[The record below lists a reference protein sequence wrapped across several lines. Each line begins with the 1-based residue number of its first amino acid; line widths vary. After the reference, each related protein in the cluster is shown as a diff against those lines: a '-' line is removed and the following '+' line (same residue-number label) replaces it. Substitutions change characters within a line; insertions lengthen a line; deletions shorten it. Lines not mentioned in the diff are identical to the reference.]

1 MDVPPD
7 THRVRP
13 FEDLSDLRRVLER
26 AVRRICRSS
35 LASHH
40 EDIVQQAMIRV
51 TQTFASGEEKEPRTG
66 SYLWKVAYTAALKEI
81 QRVRRRREVG
91 IEDAGGG
98 MLTDGRAPDPE
109 RASFSREI
117 GVKIRECLDLMVE
130 PRRLAVLLHLH
141 GYGLGESATVL
152 GWPAKRCDNLLYRGL
167 SDLRKCLESKG
178 VKP

>member
-1 MDVPPD
+1 MDAPPD
-7 THRVRP
+7 TRPARP
-13 FEDLSDLRRVLER
+13 FKDLSDLRRVIER

-51 TQTFASGEEKEPRTG
+51 TESFGADEENQPRTG
-66 SYLWKVAYTAALKEI
+66 SYLWKVAYTAVLKEI

-91 IEDAGGG
+91 IEDSGVER
-98 MLTDGRAPDPE
+98 MMEVQAPDPE
-109 RASFSREI
+109 RASLSREI
-117 GVKIRECLDLMVE
+117 GETIRECLDRMVE

-141 GYGLGESATVL
+141 GYGLGETATVL

-167 SDLRKCLESKG
+167 SDLRKCLEGKG
-178 VKP
+178 VRP